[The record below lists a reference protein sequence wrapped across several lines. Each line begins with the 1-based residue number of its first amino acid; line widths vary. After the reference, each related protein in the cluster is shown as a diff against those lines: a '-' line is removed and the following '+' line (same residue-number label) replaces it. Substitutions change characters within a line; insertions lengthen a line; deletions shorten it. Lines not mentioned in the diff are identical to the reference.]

1 LTYEEGA
8 KKASTPE
15 PVIRKVSSGVQ
26 KRGGDIVKM
35 AKRNVSASNVEGA
48 DDVSRFVG
56 GIIATCQTL
65 LTHLLSGQ
73 EGYVGGRPS
82 STTFPF
88 TS

>member
-1 LTYEEGA
+1 V

-35 AKRNVSASNVEGA
+35 VKRTISASNVEGA
-48 DDVSRFVG
+48 DDVSRLVG
-56 GIIATCQTL
+56 GIIAKCQTL
-65 LTHLLSGQ
+65 LTHLVPGQ
-73 EGYVGGRPS
+73 EGYVGRRAS

-88 TS
+88 TG